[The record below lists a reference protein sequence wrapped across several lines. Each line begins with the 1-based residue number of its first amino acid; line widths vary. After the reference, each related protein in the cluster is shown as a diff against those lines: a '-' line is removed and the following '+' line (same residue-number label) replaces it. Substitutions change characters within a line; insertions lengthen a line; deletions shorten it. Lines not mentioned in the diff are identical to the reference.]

1 MGKILLIDD
10 DEAFAR
16 IFCTYIR
23 ENYPLLNVDTCANP
37 MAALALLKKNT
48 VDLLLIDLEMPMLDG
63 GKVMNYATSV
73 GIDKNRIVILSGRD
87 ADYLHT
93 RFPMGTCLAVLNK
106 YEAKQKVVL
115 DMIFSSLQKKMAVST
130 APKASA
136 AG

>member
-16 IFCTYIR
+16 VFCTYIR
-23 ENYPLLNVDTCANP
+23 EYYPLLNVETCANP
-37 MAALALLKKNT
+37 MAALPLLKKDM

-63 GKVMNYATSV
+63 GKVMNYATSA

-87 ADYLHT
+87 ADYLHA

-115 DMIFSSLQKKMAVST
+115 DMIFSSLQKKMVAST
-130 APKASA
+130 AQKASA
-136 AG
+136 VG